1 METWQKKHQL
11 IVCHNTTDF
20 ENPGEKNV
28 RISSLRAVIRTR
40 DLPNTMHKFQPF
52 DRDIPIFR
60 AVDEDTDYFWLSMN
74 DAVGD
79 WSKKCKISQA
89 S

>member
-1 METWQKKHQL
+1 MMMMIKHQL
-11 IVCHNTTDF
+11 TVCHNTTDC
-20 ENPGEKNV
+20 ENPKKKSEY
-28 RISSLRAVIRTR
+28 LAYEQVIQTR
-40 DLPNTMHKFQPF
+40 DLPSTMHKFQPF

-60 AVDEDTDYFWLSMN
+60 AVDEDTDCFWLSTN

-79 WSKKCKISQA
+79 WSNKCKISQA